1 VKGLYRRALA
11 GEIPNLTGISDPYE
25 EPVNPELVLETG
37 QENPEASLGRI
48 LQRLQELGYLSPSQP
63 AGLTS
68 VPMPTYL
75 LQRIGAGP
83 AGQSGRNPST
93 FIVDVLGR
101 ALAEEEELAGLT
113 VDERASIERRL
124 KALGYLD

>member
-1 VKGLYRRALA
+1 
-11 GEIPNLTGISDPYE
+11 
-25 EPVNPELVLETG
+25 
-37 QENPEASLGRI
+37 
-48 LQRLQELGYLSPSQP
+48 LGYLSPRQP
-63 AGLTS
+63 AGLTP
-68 VPMPTYL
+68 VPIPTYL
-75 LQRIGAGP
+75 LHRIGDGL